1 MSENQANTIQIPVSK
16 LTCAGCVKRATSAI
30 ESVEGTDNVSV
41 NLATERAQFS
51 YTDPSTLPKVAN
63 ALKSAGYPTRTE
75 NVELSLIGMHCAS
88 CVSKVEKSLAK
99 LPGVVNARVNLASET
114 ATVVLISGTCSPEQL
129 IAAVKASG
137 YQAEIHRHDNAD
149 SQTQSQKAI
158 ELKSLQQSFWFAFL
172 LTLPVFV
179 LEMGSHFVPAIHH
192 WVEHSLGQT
201 VNWNLQFILTTL
213 VLAIP
218 GRRFYQVGIP
228 ALLRGSPDM
237 NSLVALGT
245 AAAWGF
251 SVVATYLP
259 SMLPANTQ
267 HVYYE
272 AAAVIVTLILLGRFL
287 EARAKGRTGD
297 AIKRLI
303 GLQAKQARVQR
314 DGEWIDLAIEKI
326 QVGDIILVKPGEKI
340 PVDGSVREGQS
351 FVDESMLTGEPI
363 PVAKAVGDTVVGG
376 TLNGNRTLTFTA
388 EKVGADTMLAQ
399 IIGLVEQAQGTRLPV
414 QALVDKVTAVFVP
427 VVISLA
433 ALTFLIWMIFGP
445 EPALTFAIVNAVA
458 VLIIACPCAMGLAT
472 PVSIMVGTG
481 RAAEKGILFRK
492 GEALQTLR
500 NSRVIAFDKTGTL
513 TEGKPTLSDLVVTND
528 FQRDDVL
535 ALVAAVESNSEHPIA
550 QAIVAAADDEG
561 IVVPMTEAFVSVTG
575 MGVTATVRGHE
586 VFVGA
591 DRWMVEK
598 EIDISAFND
607 QAERLGQEGKSPL
620 YVAIDG
626 RLAAI
631 IAVADTVREGTAEAI
646 SAFHKAGLKVAMI
659 TGDNQRTAEAIAREL
674 GIDEVIAEVMPAG
687 KVAAVQQLRQQFGD
701 VAFVGDGINDAPAL
715 AEANTGIAIGSGT
728 DVAIESADVV
738 LMRGDI
744 RGVVTAFSLSQKT
757 IRNIKQNLF
766 WAFAYNTSL
775 IPVAAGVLYP
785 AFAILLSP
793 MLAAGAMALSSI
805 FVLTNAL
812 RLKRA

>member
-1 MSENQANTIQIPVSK
+1 MSDHQVNTIQIPVTK
-16 LTCAGCVKRATSAI
+16 LTCAGCVRRATSAI
-30 ESVEGTDNVSV
+30 DQVSGVENVSV

-51 YTDPSTLPKVAN
+51 YTDPATLPAVAN

-75 NVELSLIGMHCAS
+75 SIELSLIGMHCAS
-88 CVSKVEKSLAK
+88 CVNKIEKSLAK
-99 LPGVVNARVNLASET
+99 LPGVLVARVNLASET
-114 ATVVLISGTCSPEQL
+114 ATVTMISGTCPPEQL

-137 YQAEIHRHDNAD
+137 YQAEVHRYENGE
-149 SQTQSQKAI
+149 SQVQSQKAK
-158 ELKSLQQSFWFAFL
+158 ELKSLQHSFWFAFL

-192 WVEHSLGQT
+192 WVEHNLGQT
-201 VNWNLQFILTTL
+201 INWNLQFILTTL
-213 VLAIP
+213 VLVIP

-245 AAAWGF
+245 AAAWSF

-259 SMLPANTQ
+259 GILPDNTQ

-272 AAAVIVTLILLGRFL
+272 AAAVIITLILLGRFL

-314 DGEWIDLAIEKI
+314 DGQWIDLAIEDI
-326 QVGDIILVKPGEKI
+326 QVGDVILVKPGEKI
-340 PVDGSVREGQS
+340 SVDGIVREGES

-363 PVAKAVGDTVVGG
+363 PVAKAVGDRVVGG
-376 TLNGNRTLTFTA
+376 TLNGNRTLTFAA

-399 IIGLVEQAQGTRLPV
+399 IIALVEQAQGARLPV

-433 ALTFLIWMIFGP
+433 ALTFVVWMIFGP

-481 RAAEKGILFRK
+481 RAAEKGVLFRK

-513 TEGKPTLSDLVVTND
+513 TEGKPTLTDFVVTNS
-528 FQRDDVL
+528 FQREDAL

-561 IVVPMTEAFVSVTG
+561 IVVPVTDAFVSVTG

-598 EIDISAFND
+598 EIDISAFNE
-607 QAERLGQEGKSPL
+607 QAERLGHEGKSPL

-626 RLAAI
+626 RLAAV
-631 IAVADTVREGTAEAI
+631 IAVADTIREGTAEAI
-646 SAFHKAGLKVAMI
+646 SAFHDAGLKVAMI
-659 TGDNQRTAEAIAREL
+659 TGDNQRTAKAIARQL

-687 KVAAVQQLRQQFGD
+687 KVDAVQQLRQQFGD

-744 RGVVTAFSLSQKT
+744 RGVVTAFTLSRKT

-785 AFAILLSP
+785 TFAILLSP